1 MKLKLLTLTCLGLL
15 VACAQPTPPTGV
27 LSRQPGTATTLSIPV
42 EAAASLTVWR
52 PTSGQWRTWSTE
64 SGAAAPYVWGQPD
77 ERPVLGDYDGDGVA
91 DSALFRPSDGRWQFR
106 SGRQGG
112 HTWTGNF
119 TPLSEDALPV
129 SGDFDGDGWNDEAA
143 YSPSS
148 AQWLVNLSGG
158 GTIRRVYGSP
168 GSLPVSGDFDGDGK
182 SDLAVW
188 ASSTGDWQVL
198 LSASGATRTL
208 NWGTQGDVPISGDFD
223 GDGRSDFTVYR
234 PSTAQWFTVMNSG
247 DTVSHVWGASGDLP
261 TSGDFDGD
269 GKADYAVWNTGT
281 GIWNVRYSGS
291 GGSLTQGWGEGG
303 DVPLD
308 RPFVG
313 RRPMA
318 LSSAWAARGDTV
330 EARLDVRAR
339 PGVTV
344 QLGTVGAQVMSVIG
358 NSVWFSVPDDASLS
372 GVQSVILTSGD
383 RTFRGTLNLVTA
395 TPPAAVPASAKPDPV
410 LVTLKAGVSDSP
422 EVRQQFA
429 ALGFEIVDVVA
440 PASGNVSGSAACDRL
455 LYGLKDLYGR
465 SPAEVL
471 AALEALKNVIYTI
484 DPLSHGGV
492 GSYSAPA
499 RLLPPSDPTDPIPV
513 DPYPGEPLPV
523 AVSPYADYAAGIGLG
538 AVHARQL
545 DGQGVTIAV
554 LDTGVSPHDS
564 LAGRF
569 DWNRSA
575 SFTGDDIQNNVT
587 DHLDPQNA
595 QDPGYGHGTGVA
607 TLAAGRALPD
617 GTEIGIAPG
626 ATFMSVRICDRYG
639 RCRASDVIQGLCHT
653 LHVANPRKLV
663 INMSLGGDNESVAVN
678 DVVRSAI
685 AQGALVVAAGGND
698 GLRGNPAHFP
708 AAAPKTALND
718 GLVTVAALQFLN
730 GSWQHAPFST
740 SGGYIDIAAPG
751 SALRTGCDICG
762 GGEPMRSGYT
772 ARDGTSF
779 AAPLVAGALAL
790 WREKYP
796 DLAPAE
802 IERLLKESALPVQG
816 ASAQQVGA
824 GLLNLSSRP

>member
-15 VACAQPTPPTGV
+15 AACAQPPPTGIT
-27 LSRQPGTATTLSIPV
+27 SHPPGAVAALSIPSD
-42 EAAASLTVWR
+42 AAPRLTVWR
-52 PTSGQWRTWSTE
+52 PTSGQWWPWSPT
-64 SGAAAPYVWGQPD
+64 SGGAAPYVWGQPD
-77 ERPVLGDYDGDGVA
+77 EQPILGDYDGDGVA

-106 SGRQGG
+106 SGGQDG
-112 HTWTGNF
+112 HTWTGNS
-119 TPLSEDALPV
+119 TPLGEGALPV
-129 SGDFDGDGWNDEAA
+129 AGDYDGDGRNDEAA

-158 GTIRRVYGSP
+158 GTVHRAYGNP

-188 ASSTGDWQVL
+188 APSTGDWQVL

-208 NWGTQGDVPISGDFD
+208 NWGTLGDVPVSGDFD
-223 GDGRSDFTVYR
+223 GDGRGDFTVYR

-247 DTVSHVWGASGDLP
+247 DTVSHVWGGNGDLP
-261 TSGDFDGD
+261 VSGDFDGD
-269 GKADYAVWNTGT
+269 GKADYVVWNTGT
-281 GIWNVRYSGS
+281 GIWNIRYSGS
-291 GGSLTQGWGEGG
+291 EGSLMQGWGEAG

-308 RPFVG
+308 RAFVG
-313 RRPMA
+313 RRPMV
-318 LSSAWAARGDTV
+318 LSSVWAARGDTV
-330 EARLDVRAR
+330 EARLDVQAR

-344 QLGTVGAQVMSVIG
+344 QLGTVGAQVTSVIG
-358 NSVWFSVPDDASLS
+358 NKVQFSVPDDASLS
-372 GVQSVILTSGD
+372 GMQSVTLTSGG
-383 RTFRGTLNLVTA
+383 RTFNGTLNLVTG
-395 TPPAAVPASAKPDPV
+395 TPPTPVPASARPDPV

-440 PASGNVSGSAACDRL
+440 PASGNVLGSAACDRL

-465 SPAEVL
+465 SPTEVL

-492 GSYSAPA
+492 GGYTAPA
-499 RLLPPSDPTDPIPV
+499 RLLPPSDPTFPTPV
-513 DPYPGEPLPV
+513 DPFPGEPLPV
-523 AVSPYADYAAGIGLG
+523 AMSPYTDYAAGIGLG

-554 LDTGVSPHDS
+554 LDTGVSPHES
-564 LAGRF
+564 LSGRF

-575 SFTGDDIQNNVT
+575 SFTGDDIQNNIT
-587 DHLDPQNA
+587 DHLDAQNA
-595 QDPGYGHGTGVA
+595 EDPGYGHGTGVA

-617 GTEIGIAPG
+617 GTEVGVAPG
-626 ATFMSVRICDRYG
+626 ATFMSVRVCDRYG

-653 LHVANPRKLV
+653 LHVADPKKLV

-685 AQGALVVAAGGND
+685 AQGALVVTAGGND
-698 GLRGNPAHFP
+698 GLRGNMAHFP

-718 GLVTVAALQFLN
+718 GLVTVAALQLQD
-730 GSWQHAPFST
+730 GIWQHAPFST
-740 SGGYIDIAAPG
+740 SGSYIDIAAPG
-751 SALRTGCDICG
+751 SGLRTGCDICG
-762 GGEPMRSGYT
+762 VGIPMRGGYT

-779 AAPLVAGALAL
+779 AVPLVAGALAL

-802 IERLLKESALPVQG
+802 IERLLKESARPVQG

>member
-1 MKLKLLTLTCLGLL
+1 MKLKFLTLTCLGLL
-15 VACAQPTPPTGV
+15 AACAQPPHSPPGVFSHQTGPV
-27 LSRQPGTATTLSIPV
+27 TALSLPSD
-42 EAAASLTVWR
+42 AAPTLTVWR
-52 PTSGQWRTWSTE
+52 PTSGQWWPWSPT
-64 SGAAAPYVWGQPD
+64 SGGAAPYVWGQAD
-77 ERPVLGDYDGDGVA
+77 DRPGLGDYDGDGVV

-106 SGRQGG
+106 SGGPDG
-112 HTWTGNF
+112 HTWTGNS
-119 TPLSEDALPV
+119 TLLSEDALPV
-129 SGDFDGDGWNDEAA
+129 AGDYDGDGRNDEAA

-148 AQWLVNLSGG
+148 ARWLVNLSGG
-158 GTIRRVYGSP
+158 GTIDRTYGSP

-188 ASSTGDWQVL
+188 DPSTGDWQVV
-198 LSASGATRTL
+198 LSASGTPRTL
-208 NWGTQGDVPISGDFD
+208 NWGTLGDVPVSGDFD

-234 PSTAQWFTVMNSG
+234 PSTAQWFTVMSSG
-247 DTVSHVWGASGDLP
+247 DTVSHVWGESGDLP
-261 TSGDFDGD
+261 VSGDFDGD

-281 GIWNVRYSGS
+281 GIWNIRYSGS
-291 GGSLTQGWGEGG
+291 GGSLLQGWGEAG

-313 RRPMA
+313 SRPMV

-330 EARLDVRAR
+330 EARLDVRPR

-344 QLGTVGAQVMSVIG
+344 QLGTVGAQVTSVIG

-372 GVQSVILTSGD
+372 GVQSVTLTSGS
-383 RTFRGTLNLVTA
+383 RTFSGTLNLVTE
-395 TPPAAVPASAKPDPV
+395 TPPTVVPASARPDPV

-429 ALGFEIVDVVA
+429 GIGFEVVDVVA

-465 SPAEVL
+465 SSADVL
-471 AALEALKNVIYTI
+471 AALGALKNVIYTI

-492 GSYSAPA
+492 GGYTAPA
-499 RLLPPSDPTDPIPV
+499 RLFPPSDPTDPLPV
-513 DPYPGEPLPV
+513 DPSPEEPSPV
-523 AVSPYADYAAGIGLG
+523 AVSAYADYAAGIGLG

-587 DHLDPQNA
+587 DHLDAQNA
-595 QDPGYGHGTGVA
+595 DDPGYGHGTGVA

-617 GTEIGIAPG
+617 GTDIGVAPG
-626 ATFMSVRICDRYG
+626 ATFMSVRVCDRYG

-663 INMSLGGDNESVAVN
+663 INMSLGGDNESVAVD

-698 GLRGNPAHFP
+698 GLRGNSAHFP
-708 AAAPKTALND
+708 AAASKTALND

-740 SGGYIDIAAPG
+740 SGSYIDIAAPG

-762 GGEPMRSGYT
+762 GAPMRAGYT

-816 ASAQQVGA
+816 ASVQQVGA